1 MRPNSASIFCFIA
14 ATVSASPM
22 SPVTA
27 RTRTPKRSNAFTTA
41 PRSGA
46 SPYWDGAF
54 NARS

>member
-14 ATVSASPM
+14 ATASASPM